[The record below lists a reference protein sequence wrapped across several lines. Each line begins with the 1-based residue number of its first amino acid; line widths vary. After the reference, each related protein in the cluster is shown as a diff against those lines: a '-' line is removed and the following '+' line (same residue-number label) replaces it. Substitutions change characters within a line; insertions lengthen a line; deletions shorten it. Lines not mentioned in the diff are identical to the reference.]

1 MATKSVIEIDILDEK
16 FKSFQQA
23 FEKYQKAVKDMPAD
37 WQKVNKTLND
47 IDGSQ
52 KKMNKSLSD
61 NGKALKDVAFQ
72 TGVIAKNLASSA
84 VSIAKWVA
92 LGAIGSGFGLGG
104 IAASASDYRKRA
116 QGLGISTGDLRG
128 ANVTLSRYINPES
141 TLSNIAD
148 IKSDLT
154 RQQIL
159 GRLGGAAN
167 QTPAEMLPNLLRN
180 AVSQFKQGG
189 QTQQYAEALGLTQ
202 VFTLEELR
210 RLASLSEKELSDT
223 ISDFEK
229 IRNKLKVS
237 DADSKAVQDFYV
249 NLKLAGQEI
258 ETTLI
263 KAIAPLSAQFSEIS
277 RVITE
282 ELSKSITE
290 FANYLSSPEGKQ
302 AISDFFEGIKI
313 VAEFIFT
320 TFGKVSDVKRGLTI
334 AGNNIFR
341 GGDATKSSLQYFIDQ
356 GLTKNQATGLVANLY
371 GESGLN
377 PGAKGDLNIKTGK
390 YEAYGIG
397 QWHPDR
403 QAEFARV
410 FGHDI
415 RTSTMQEQ
423 LDFVTY
429 ELTHKESAALKELQ
443 KSSTVGEAVKAG
455 LSYERP
461 DPSKY
466 ESNFSKRMEIASKIE
481 VKVNNNTGGNAVITA
496 NALPGASQ

>member
-23 FEKYQKAVKDMPAD
+23 FEKYQKAVKGMPAD
-37 WQKVNKTLND
+37 WQKVNTTLNN
-47 IDGSQ
+47 IDASQ

-61 NGKALKDVAFQ
+61 NSNALKDVAFQ

-84 VSIAKWVA
+84 ISIAKWVA

-104 IAASASDYRKRA
+104 IAASANDYRRKA

-141 TLSNIAD
+141 TLGNIAD
-148 IKSDLT
+148 IKADLT

-159 GRLGGAAN
+159 GRLGGGAN
-167 QTPAEMLPNLLRN
+167 QSPAEMLPNLLRN

-189 QTQQYAEALGLTQ
+189 QTQQYAEAMGLTQ

-223 ISDFEK
+223 IADYER
-229 IRNKLKVS
+229 IRNRLKVT

-263 KAIAPLSAQFSEIS
+263 KAIAPLSGQFSEIS
-277 RVITE
+277 KVITE
-282 ELSKSITE
+282 QLTQSITE

-302 AISDFFEGIKI
+302 ALTDFFEGIKI
-313 VAEFIFT
+313 VADFIFT

-341 GGDATKSSLQYFIDQ
+341 GGNDTKSSMQYFIDQ

-377 PGAKGDLNIKTGK
+377 PTAVGDNGK
-390 YEAYGIG
+390 AYGIA

-415 RTSTMQEQ
+415 RKSTLQEQ

-466 ESNFSKRMEIASKIE
+466 DANFSKRMEIASKIE
-481 VKVNNNTGGNAVITA
+481 VKVNNNTGGNAVATA
-496 NALPGASQ
+496 NALPGANQ

>member
-1 MATKSVIEIDILDEK
+1 MATKSVIEIDILDDK
-16 FKSFQQA
+16 FKSFQAA
-23 FEKYQKAVKDMPAD
+23 FEKYQKAVKGMPTD
-37 WQKVNKTLND
+37 WQKVNTTLNN
-47 IDGSQ
+47 IDASQ

-61 NGKALKDVAFQ
+61 NSKALKDVAFQ

-84 VSIAKWVA
+84 ISIAKWVA

-104 IAASASDYRKRA
+104 IAASANDYRRKA

-141 TLSNIAD
+141 TLGNIAD
-148 IKSDLT
+148 IKSDLA

-159 GRLGGAAN
+159 GRLGGGAN
-167 QTPAEMLPNLLRN
+167 QSPAEMLPNLLRN

-189 QTQQYAEALGLTQ
+189 QTQQYAEAMGLTQ

-223 ISDFEK
+223 ITDYER
-229 IRNKLKVS
+229 IRNRLKVT
-237 DADSKAVQDFYV
+237 DADSKTVQDFYV

-263 KAIAPLSAQFSEIS
+263 KAIAPLSGQFSEIS
-277 RVITE
+277 KVITE
-282 ELSKSITE
+282 QLTQSITE

-302 AISDFFEGIKI
+302 ALTDFFEGIKI
-313 VAEFIFT
+313 VADFIFT
-320 TFGKVSDVKRGLTI
+320 SFGKVSDVKRGLTI

-341 GGDATKSSLQYFIDQ
+341 GGNDTKSAMQYFIDQ
-356 GLTKNQATGLVANLY
+356 GLSKNQATGLVANLY
-371 GESGLN
+371 AESGLN
-377 PGAKGDLNIKTGK
+377 PNITGDNGK
-390 YEAYGIG
+390 AYGIA

-403 QAEFARV
+403 QAEFAKV

-415 RTSTMQEQ
+415 RKSTMQEQ
-423 LDFVTY
+423 LDFITY
-429 ELTHKESAALKELQ
+429 ELTHKESAALTQLQ

-466 ESNFSKRMEIASKIE
+466 DANFSKRMEIASKIE
-481 VKVNNNTGGNAVITA
+481 VKVNNNTGGNAVATA
-496 NALPGASQ
+496 NALPGANQ

>member
-23 FEKYQKAVKDMPAD
+23 FEKYQKAVKGMPAD
-37 WQKVNKTLND
+37 WQKVNTTLNN
-47 IDGSQ
+47 IDASQ

-61 NGKALKDVAFQ
+61 NSKALKDVAFQ

-84 VSIAKWVA
+84 ISIAKWVA

-104 IAASASDYRKRA
+104 IAASANDYRRKA

-141 TLSNIAD
+141 TLGNIAD
-148 IKSDLT
+148 IKSDLA

-159 GRLGGAAN
+159 GRLGGGAN
-167 QTPAEMLPNLLRN
+167 QSPAEMLPNLLRN

-189 QTQQYAEALGLTQ
+189 QTQQYAEAMGLTQ

-223 ISDFEK
+223 ITDYER
-229 IRNKLKVS
+229 IRNRLKVT

-263 KAIAPLSAQFSEIS
+263 KAIAPLSGQFSEIS
-277 RVITE
+277 KVITE
-282 ELSKSITE
+282 QLTQSITE

-302 AISDFFEGIKI
+302 ALTDFFEGIKMI
-313 VAEFIFT
+313 AEFIFT

-341 GGDATKSSLQYFIDQ
+341 GGNDTKSAMQYFIDQ
-356 GLTKNQATGLVANLY
+356 GLSKNQATGLVANLY
-371 GESGLN
+371 AESGLN
-377 PGAKGDLNIKTGK
+377 PNITGDNGK
-390 YEAYGIG
+390 AYGIA

-403 QAEFARV
+403 QAEFAKV

-415 RTSTMQEQ
+415 RKSTMQEQ
-423 LDFVTY
+423 LDFITY
-429 ELTHKESAALKELQ
+429 ELTHKESAALTQLQ

-466 ESNFSKRMEIASKIE
+466 DANFSKRMEIASKIE
-481 VKVNNNTGGNAVITA
+481 VKVNNNTGGNAVATA
-496 NALPGASQ
+496 NALPGANQ

>member
-1 MATKSVIEIDILDEK
+1 M
-16 FKSFQQA
+16 
-23 FEKYQKAVKDMPAD
+23 
-37 WQKVNKTLND
+37 
-47 IDGSQ
+47 
-52 KKMNKSLSD
+52 
-61 NGKALKDVAFQ
+61 
-72 TGVIAKNLASSA
+72 
-84 VSIAKWVA
+84 
-92 LGAIGSGFGLGG
+92 
-104 IAASASDYRKRA
+104 
-116 QGLGISTGDLRG
+116 
-128 ANVTLSRYINPES
+128 
-141 TLSNIAD
+141 
-148 IKSDLT
+148 
-154 RQQIL
+154 
-159 GRLGGAAN
+159 
-167 QTPAEMLPNLLRN
+167 
-180 AVSQFKQGG
+180 
-189 QTQQYAEALGLTQ
+189 
-202 VFTLEELR
+202 
-210 RLASLSEKELSDT
+210 
-223 ISDFEK
+223 
-229 IRNKLKVS
+229 
-237 DADSKAVQDFYV
+237 
-249 NLKLAGQEI
+249 
-258 ETTLI
+258 
-263 KAIAPLSAQFSEIS
+263 
-277 RVITE
+277 
-282 ELSKSITE
+282 
-290 FANYLSSPEGKQ
+290 
-302 AISDFFEGIKI
+302 
-313 VAEFIFT
+313 
-320 TFGKVSDVKRGLTI
+320 TI

-377 PGAKGDLNIKTGK
+377 PEAKGDLNIKTGK

-481 VKVNNNTGGNAVITA
+481 VKVNNNTGGNAVVTA

>member
-1 MATKSVIEIDILDEK
+1 MATKSVIEIDVLDEK
-16 FKSFQQA
+16 FKAFQQA
-23 FEKYQKAVKDMPAD
+23 FEKYQKAVKGMPAD
-37 WQKVNKTLND
+37 WQKVNDTLNN
-47 IDGSQ
+47 IDASQ

-61 NGKALKDVAFQ
+61 NSKALRDAAYQ

-84 VSIAKWVA
+84 ISIAKWVA

-104 IAASASDYRKRA
+104 IAASANDYRRKA

-141 TLSNIAD
+141 TLGNIAD
-148 IKSDLT
+148 IKSDLA

-159 GRLGGAAN
+159 GRLGGGAN
-167 QTPAEMLPNLLRN
+167 QSPAEMLSNLLRN

-189 QTQQYAEALGLTQ
+189 QTQQYAEAMGLTQ

-223 ISDFEK
+223 IADYER
-229 IRNKLKVS
+229 IRNRLKVT

-263 KAIAPLSAQFSEIS
+263 KAIAPLSGQFSEIS
-277 RVITE
+277 KVITE
-282 ELSKSITE
+282 QLTQSITE

-302 AISDFFEGIKI
+302 AINDFFEGIKI
-313 VAEFIFT
+313 VAEFIFS
-320 TFGKVSDVKRGLTI
+320 TFGKVADVKRGLTI

-341 GGDATKSSLQYFIDQ
+341 GGNDTKSSMQYFIDQ

-377 PGAKGDLNIKTGK
+377 PTAVGDNGK
-390 YEAYGIG
+390 AYGIA

-415 RTSTMQEQ
+415 RKSTLQEQ

-466 ESNFSKRMEIASKIE
+466 EANFSKRMEIASKIE
-481 VKVNNNTGGNAVITA
+481 VKVNNNTGGNAIATA
-496 NALPGASQ
+496 NALPGANQ

>member
-1 MATKSVIEIDILDEK
+1 MATKSVIEIDILDDK

-23 FEKYQKAVKDMPAD
+23 FEKYQKAVKGMPAD
-37 WQKVNKTLND
+37 WQKVNTTLNN
-47 IDGSQ
+47 IDASQ

-61 NGKALKDVAFQ
+61 NSKALKDVAFQ

-84 VSIAKWVA
+84 ISIAKWVA

-104 IAASASDYRKRA
+104 IAASANDYRRKA

-141 TLSNIAD
+141 TLGNIAD
-148 IKSDLT
+148 IKADLT

-159 GRLGGAAN
+159 GRLGGGAN
-167 QTPAEMLPNLLRN
+167 QSPAEMLPNLLRN

-189 QTQQYAEALGLTQ
+189 QTQQYAEAMGLTQ

-223 ISDFEK
+223 IADYER
-229 IRNKLKVS
+229 IRNRLKVT

-263 KAIAPLSAQFSEIS
+263 KAIAPLSGQFSEIS
-277 RVITE
+277 KVITE
-282 ELSKSITE
+282 QLTQSITE

-302 AISDFFEGIKI
+302 ALTDFFEGIKMI
-313 VAEFIFT
+313 AEFIFT

-341 GGDATKSSLQYFIDQ
+341 GGNDTKSAMQYFIDQ
-356 GLTKNQATGLVANLY
+356 GLSKNQATGLVANLY
-371 GESGLN
+371 AESGLN
-377 PGAKGDLNIKTGK
+377 PNITGDNGK
-390 YEAYGIG
+390 AYGIA

-403 QAEFARV
+403 QAEFAKV

-415 RTSTMQEQ
+415 RKSTMQEQ
-423 LDFVTY
+423 LDFITY
-429 ELTHKESAALKELQ
+429 ELTHKESAALTQLQ

-466 ESNFSKRMEIASKIE
+466 DANFSKRMEIASKIE
-481 VKVNNNTGGNAVITA
+481 VKVNNNTGGNAVATA
-496 NALPGASQ
+496 NALPGANQ

>member
-1 MATKSVIEIDILDEK
+1 MATKSVIEIDILDDK
-16 FKSFQQA
+16 FKSFQAA
-23 FEKYQKAVKDMPAD
+23 FEKYQKAVKGMPTD
-37 WQKVNKTLND
+37 WQKVNTTLNN
-47 IDGSQ
+47 IDASQ

-61 NGKALKDVAFQ
+61 NSKALKDVAFQ

-84 VSIAKWVA
+84 ISIAKWVA

-104 IAASASDYRKRA
+104 IAASANDYRRKA

-141 TLSNIAD
+141 TLGNIAD
-148 IKSDLT
+148 IKSDLA

-159 GRLGGAAN
+159 GRLGGGAN
-167 QTPAEMLPNLLRN
+167 QSPAEMLPNLLRN

-189 QTQQYAEALGLTQ
+189 QTQQYAEAMGLTQ

-223 ISDFEK
+223 ITDYER
-229 IRNKLKVS
+229 IRNRLKVT

-263 KAIAPLSAQFSEIS
+263 KAIAPLSGQFSEIS
-277 RVITE
+277 KVITE
-282 ELSKSITE
+282 QLTQSITE

-302 AISDFFEGIKI
+302 ALTDFFEGIKMI
-313 VAEFIFT
+313 AEFIFT

-341 GGDATKSSLQYFIDQ
+341 GGNDTKSAMQYFIDQ
-356 GLTKNQATGLVANLY
+356 GLSKNQATGLVANLY
-371 GESGLN
+371 AESGLN
-377 PGAKGDLNIKTGK
+377 PNITGDNGK
-390 YEAYGIG
+390 AYGIA

-403 QAEFARV
+403 QAEFAKV

-415 RTSTMQEQ
+415 RKSTMQEQ
-423 LDFVTY
+423 LDFITY
-429 ELTHKESAALKELQ
+429 ELTHKESAALTQLQ

-466 ESNFSKRMEIASKIE
+466 DANFSKRMEIASKIE
-481 VKVNNNTGGNAVITA
+481 VKVNNNTGGNAVATA
-496 NALPGASQ
+496 NALPGANQ

>member
-1 MATKSVIEIDILDEK
+1 MATKSVIEIDILDDK
-16 FKSFQQA
+16 FKSFQAA
-23 FEKYQKAVKDMPAD
+23 FEKYQKAVKGMPTD
-37 WQKVNKTLND
+37 WQKVNTTLNN
-47 IDGSQ
+47 IDASQ

-61 NGKALKDVAFQ
+61 NSKALKDVAFQ

-84 VSIAKWVA
+84 ISIAKWVA

-104 IAASASDYRKRA
+104 IAASANDYRRKA

-141 TLSNIAD
+141 TLGNIAD
-148 IKSDLT
+148 IKSDLA

-159 GRLGGAAN
+159 GRLGGGAN
-167 QTPAEMLPNLLRN
+167 QSPAEMLPNLLRN

-189 QTQQYAEALGLTQ
+189 QTQQYAEAMGLTQ

-223 ISDFEK
+223 ITDYER
-229 IRNKLKVS
+229 IRNRLKVT

-263 KAIAPLSAQFSEIS
+263 KAIAPLSGQFSEIS
-277 RVITE
+277 KVITE
-282 ELSKSITE
+282 QLTQSITE

-302 AISDFFEGIKI
+302 ALTDFFEGIKI
-313 VAEFIFT
+313 VADFIFT
-320 TFGKVSDVKRGLTI
+320 SFGKVSDVKRGLTI

-341 GGDATKSSLQYFIDQ
+341 GGNDTKSAMQYFIDQ
-356 GLTKNQATGLVANLY
+356 GLSKNQATGLVANLY
-371 GESGLN
+371 AESGLN
-377 PGAKGDLNIKTGK
+377 PNITGDNGK
-390 YEAYGIG
+390 AYGIA

-403 QAEFARV
+403 QAEFAKV

-415 RTSTMQEQ
+415 RKSTMQEQ
-423 LDFVTY
+423 LDFITY
-429 ELTHKESAALKELQ
+429 ELTHKESAALTQLQ

-466 ESNFSKRMEIASKIE
+466 DANFSKRMEIASKIE
-481 VKVNNNTGGNAVITA
+481 VKVNNNTGGNAVATA
-496 NALPGASQ
+496 NALPGANQ

>member
-23 FEKYQKAVKDMPAD
+23 FEKYQKAVKGMPAD
-37 WQKVNKTLND
+37 WQKVNTTLNN
-47 IDGSQ
+47 IDASQ

-61 NGKALKDVAFQ
+61 NSKALKDVAFQ

-84 VSIAKWVA
+84 ISIAKWVA

-104 IAASASDYRKRA
+104 IAASANDYRRKA

-141 TLSNIAD
+141 TLGNIAD
-148 IKSDLT
+148 IKADLT

-159 GRLGGAAN
+159 GRLGGGAN
-167 QTPAEMLPNLLRN
+167 QSPAEMLPNLLRN

-189 QTQQYAEALGLTQ
+189 QTQQYAEAMGLTQ

-223 ISDFEK
+223 IADYER
-229 IRNKLKVS
+229 IRNRLKVT

-263 KAIAPLSAQFSEIS
+263 KAIAPLSGQFSEIS
-277 RVITE
+277 KVITE
-282 ELSKSITE
+282 QLTQSITE

-302 AISDFFEGIKI
+302 AINDFFEGIKI

-481 VKVNNNTGGNAVITA
+481 VKVNNNTGGNAVVTA
-496 NALPGASQ
+496 NALPGANQ